1 MGLQSLKATLEA
13 KIAEL
18 QAELAKV
25 NGKLGESGADE
36 N

>member
-25 NGKLGESGADE
+25 NEQLGKGQKEE
-36 N
+36 E